1 MSIISHLPK
10 WLKKPYCC
18 LRTFL
23 WNLRDGFRFSV
34 KGLSKEFAS
43 LTNSVQGLQEAQNR
57 RRLDDDLLIETI
69 MYEIPN
75 SPVKRPKIRTAE
87 QTINELLGANKSIA
101 RFGDGEIIVADG
113 CGIPFQRADET
124 LARRLREILAKPPK
138 DLLIAINRRYYYPNI
153 FESVIKQTNPIYKE
167 FDLYAVP
174 KLRRQLD
181 KYINLDF
188 VYYEAGGLAGWFE
201 AFREFFTGKKLV
213 LVGCKEAFEGYE
225 FNIFDTAAQLCY
237 EFVPNKHAFSEYE
250 GILTRLKAYGADFVH
265 ILMCGPT
272 ACVLAADLCADG
284 RRALDL
290 GHLAKSYD
298 WHKRGI
304 NLNDNDRQ
312 NAVKF
317 FAPDE

>member
-1 MSIISHLPK
+1 MSISSHLPS
-10 WLKKPYCC
+10 WLKKPYQY
-18 LRTFL
+18 LQNFL
-23 WNLRDGFRFSV
+23 WNVRDSFRFRLRDFH
-34 KGLSKEFAS
+34 KATK
-43 LTNSVQGLQEAQNR
+43 N

-75 SPVKRPKIRTAE
+75 SPLKRPKIRTAE

-113 CGIPFQRADET
+113 GGIPFQRADET
-124 LARRLREILAKPPK
+124 LARRLREILSAPQENLLVALPTSFYKPYNMHEKNP
-138 DLLIAINRRYYYPNI
+138 
-153 FESVIKQTNPIYKE
+153 VIKE
-167 FDLYAVP
+167 FALYAVP
-174 KLRRQLD
+174 RCRQILGKFID
-181 KYINLDF
+181 YEAW
-188 VYYEAGGLAGWFE
+188 YYEMSINGAAFFE
-201 AFREFFTGKKLV
+201 CWREFFVGKKLV
-213 LVGCKEAFEGYE
+213 LTGCKEAFEGYE

-250 GILTRLKAYGADFVH
+250 GILARLKAYGADFVH

-304 NLNDNDRQ
+304 NLNDNDGQ

-317 FAPDE
+317 YAPE

>member
-1 MSIISHLPK
+1 MSISSHLPS
-10 WLKKPYCC
+10 WLKKPYQY
-18 LRTFL
+18 LQNFL
-23 WNLRDGFRFSV
+23 WNVRDSFRFRLRDFH
-34 KGLSKEFAS
+34 KATK
-43 LTNSVQGLQEAQNR
+43 N

-75 SPVKRPKIRTAE
+75 SPVKRPKIKTAE

-113 CGIPFQRADET
+113 GGIPFQRADEA
-124 LARRLREILAKPPK
+124 LARRLREILSAPQENLLVALPAGFYKPYNMHEKNPVNK
-138 DLLIAINRRYYYPNI
+138 DFA
-153 FESVIKQTNPIYKE
+153 
-167 FDLYAVP
+167 LYAVP
-174 KLRRQLD
+174 RCRQILGKFID
-181 KYINLDF
+181 YETW
-188 VYYEAGGLAGWFE
+188 YYEMSINGVAFFE
-201 AFREFFTGKKLV
+201 RWREFFTGKKLV

-250 GILTRLKAYGADFVH
+250 GILARLKAYGADFVH

-290 GHLAKSYD
+290 GHLAKHYD

-304 NLNDNDRQ
+304 NLNDNDGQ

>member
-1 MSIISHLPK
+1 MSISSHLPK
-10 WLKKPYCC
+10 CLKKPYKG
-18 LRTFL
+18 LQTFL
-23 WNLRDGFRFSV
+23 WNLRDGFRFSL
-34 KGLSKEFAS
+34 KGLAGSIQ
-43 LTNSVQGLQEAQNR
+43 NLQNA

-101 RFGDGEIIVADG
+101 RFGDGEILVADG
-113 CGIPFQRADET
+113 FDIAFEKADKK
-124 LARRLREILAKPPK
+124 LAKRLNEILTTPQEN
-138 DLLIAINRRYYYPNI
+138 LLIAINRRYYYPNI
-153 FESVIKQTNPIYKE
+153 FESVIKSTNPVCKE
-167 FDLYAVP
+167 FELYSVP
-174 KLRRQLD
+174 RLRRQLD

-188 VYYEAGGLAGWFE
+188 TYHEAGITGGHFE
-201 AFREFFTGKKLV
+201 VFREFFAGKKLV
-213 LVGCKEAFEGYE
+213 LTGCKEAFEGYE

-250 GILTRLKAYGADFVH
+250 GILARLKAYGADFVH

-304 NLNDNDRQ
+304 DLNGNDGQ
-312 NAVKF
+312 NAAKF
-317 FAPDE
+317 YAPDE